1 MVGVDVGSQGTCA
14 QALELDGTLVAT
26 RTHAHALSYP
36 HAGWAEQDPG
46 EWTRALVAT
55 LGAIREATAGREIV
69 ALSCGSQLDGVVVA
83 DRLPFVA
90 TMGFYVE
97 LAIEPD
103 ESSTRVVSIELSLY
117 AGDPLD
123 DDAPAWLMDSFAADI
138 PPGERRAYIQAPFAL
153 ELELHDVGSFVVVA
167 TAEADG
173 EADLVVQR
181 DLTVELGIGDVA
193 DFQ

>member
-1 MVGVDVGSQGTCA
+1 MEILA
-14 QALELDGTLVAT
+14 FLLLEDEPVL
-26 RTHAHALSYP
+26 P
-36 HAGWAEQDPG
+36 E
-46 EWTRALVAT
+46 
-55 LGAIREATAGREIV
+55 LGRWH
-69 ALSCGSQLDGVVVA
+69 DGVIVA

-90 TMGFYVE
+90 TVGFYVE
-97 LAIEPD
+97 LAIDPD
-103 ESSTRVVSIELSLY
+103 ESSARVVSIELSLY
-117 AGDPLD
+117 AGDPSD
-123 DDAPAWLMDSFAADI
+123 DDAPAWLLDSFAAVV